1 MQYLQITGS
10 AERGCSVLA
19 VVGEIDL
26 SNSARLGA
34 ALERGRMRGTPL
46 VADLSRVDFCDVS
59 GLRALLVAH
68 QRCARWGA
76 PLSVVP
82 SSTMARLFDLAFA
95 PNTLTLCPDRSCALD
110 GSSCGDVAGSG
121 ETPQAAGSPTR

>member
-1 MQYLQITGS
+1 MQQLQITGS

-26 SNSARLGA
+26 SNSAKLGA
-34 ALERGRMRGTPL
+34 ALERGRIRGTPL
-46 VADLSRVDFCDVS
+46 VVDLSRVDFCDVS

-68 QRCARWGA
+68 QRCARWCA
-76 PLSVVP
+76 PLRIVP
-82 SSTMARLFDLAFA
+82 SPAMARLFDLAFA

-110 GSSCGDVAGSG
+110 GSSCGDMSG
-121 ETPQAAGSPTR
+121 GGERPQAAGSLIQ